1 MAEMQ
6 LAITPEDVAEADTVQ
21 ISEETEGWHTLKLSD
36 GSVIK
41 VKLVITSVKR
51 LKKFQPDGSPIYLIQ
66 SQNVLR
72 MESVPKELMGKAV
85 QPSTKM
91 SGTHIR

>member
-6 LAITPEDVAEADTVQ
+6 VAITPEDVAEAETVQ
-21 ISEETEGWHTLKLSD
+21 IREETEGWNTLKLSD
-36 GSVIK
+36 GSVMK

-72 MESVPKELMGKAV
+72 MESVPKELMGKAI